1 MADNDIRS
9 NLSDKEQ
16 ERLSKI
22 DKLDAN
28 KKRKKIIL
36 AAVTA
41 VLISF
46 FVFGTIFGG
55 IYILSYEGTEP
66 LPAADPVYPPLPENP
81 EEIIASFNVLSENTK
96 KYDETKLDVSF
107 DVNIP
112 DESIVIEGDTAEK
125 TLPLF
130 SHIKPSVVSLI
141 SSFYEE
147 ERSKG
152 EYGTDFSDYMY
163 SSDFTAG
170 DAKAEFII
178 NEENENDLKYVF
190 TFDKEKEKTAEI
202 FNTLIY
208 DDVLKGIKDTL
219 SDAAVIKNVTAS
231 YDSFVLTANINR
243 EKNKLNSVSQK
254 RICSVTA
261 DLSFTG
267 DYADFGNLKIS
278 FTAEL
283 TKNYNFSYV
292 ELYFTSDTFYV
303 TKGSS
308 DEFKT
313 KVISDES
320 PAETVLIFTSSDPD
334 VLSVDGRFF
343 KANNV
348 SKDPVTVTVEYTY
361 KGVKYEDSCEFYVI
375 VPVEGVKQNEKEIS
389 LKKGDSKE
397 LFVKISPDDAT
408 LTDVFWFT
416 TDESIAAVDENGVVT
431 AVETGSASVYCVTRD
446 GNYKSSCTVNITE

>member
-1 MADNDIRS
+1 MSDNDIRA

-16 ERLSKI
+16 ERLSRI

-28 KKRKKIIL
+28 KKRKKIIF

-46 FVFGTIFGG
+46 FVFGTVFGG
-55 IYILSYEGTEP
+55 MYILSYEGTQE
-66 LPAADPVYPPLPENP
+66 LPQEEKVYPPLPENP
-81 EEIIASFNVLSENTK
+81 EEIIASFNVLTKNTK
-96 KYDETKLDVSF
+96 KYDGTKLDITF

-112 DESIVIEGDTAEK
+112 DESIVLEGDTAERS
-125 TLPLF
+125 LPVL

-141 SSFYEE
+141 SSFYET
-147 ERSKG
+147 ERIKG
-152 EYGTDFSDYMY
+152 EYGTDFSDFMY
-163 SSDFTAG
+163 STDFMAG
-170 DAKAEFII
+170 DTKAEYII
-178 NEENENDLKYVF
+178 NEENENDLKYIF
-190 TFDKEKEKTAEI
+190 TFNKEKEKSAEI
-202 FNTLIY
+202 FNTFIY
-208 DDVLKGIKDTL
+208 DDVVNSIKNTL
-219 SDAAVIKNVTAS
+219 SGVAVINSVEAS
-231 YDSFVLTANINR
+231 YDSFVITADINR
-243 EKNKLNSVSQK
+243 EKNRLNGVSQK

-303 TKGSS
+303 TKGAS

-320 PAETVLIFTSSDPD
+320 PAETVLTFTSSDPD

-343 KANNV
+343 KAEKV
-348 SKDPVTVTVEYTY
+348 SKDPVTVTVEYTFND
-361 KGVKYEDSCEFYVI
+361 VKYEDSCEFYVI

-389 LKKGDSKE
+389 LKKGESKE
-397 LFVKISPDDAT
+397 LSVKISPDEAT
-408 LTDVFWFT
+408 LTDVYWFT
-416 TDESIAAVDENGVVT
+416 TDDSIALVDENGVVT
-431 AVETGSASVYCVTRD
+431 AVENGSASVYCITRD